1 MSGFVYVGYNKD
13 FQRNI
18 YKIGCTKRNVDQR
31 LKEMSANIPY
41 EIKEFYK
48 ERFDNVLKAER
59 LIHEFLEY
67 YRIKNELFRIPS
79 RELSKINEA
88 FKHAKSIL
96 NDESSD
102 SEYFPSDDEYDDR
115 DDSS

>member
-18 YKIGCTKRNVDQR
+18 YKIGCTKRSVDQR

-41 EIKEFYK
+41 EIHEYYK
-48 ERFDNVLKAER
+48 ESFSNVQSAER
-59 LIHEFLEY
+59 LVHEFLQS

-79 RELSKINEA
+79 RELSRINDA
-88 FKHAKSIL
+88 FQHARNIL
-96 NDESSD
+96 DQESSD
-102 SEYFPSDDEYDDR
+102 SEYFPSDVDDE
-115 DDSS
+115 